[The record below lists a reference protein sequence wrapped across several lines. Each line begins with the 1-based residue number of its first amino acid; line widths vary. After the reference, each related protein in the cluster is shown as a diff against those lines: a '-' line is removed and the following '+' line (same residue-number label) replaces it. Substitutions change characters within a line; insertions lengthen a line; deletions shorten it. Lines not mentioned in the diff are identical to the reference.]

1 MMTCTSRVV
10 SGSTTPELG
19 LTQYFLGFVVL
30 TLKAILSPVGLC
42 KESVTGMIF
51 LSSKRKVNSVGSIC
65 KPTPDIATCH
75 ELQKKQG
82 AQLSVS
88 DQVQTIRILGH
99 TAYRDS
105 QQFVRWLLRC
115 KPKDV
120 YPSHNRLCTK
130 RQLLL
135 LDSLRKAF

>member
-1 MMTCTSRVV
+1 MWDRFAN
-10 SGSTTPELG
+10 LR
-19 LTQYFLGFVVL
+19 L
-30 TLKAILSPVGLC
+30 TLRL
-42 KESVTGMIF
+42 VT
-51 LSSKRKVNSVGSIC
+51 SY
-65 KPTPDIATCH
+65 
-75 ELQKKQG
+75 KKQG